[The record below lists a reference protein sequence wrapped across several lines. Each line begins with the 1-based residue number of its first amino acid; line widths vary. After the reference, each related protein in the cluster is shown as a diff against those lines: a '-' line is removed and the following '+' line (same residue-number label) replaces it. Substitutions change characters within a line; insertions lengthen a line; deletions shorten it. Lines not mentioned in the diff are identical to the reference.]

1 MSFFVLTENPYR
13 QYNILYPVCTN
24 SQWISRGGRRTIR
37 AEKRYSFKGETNMA
51 RERSLY
57 RQLCGRFYH
66 KNRTMFGLAAFSAL
80 FSGFGGL
87 IVSWILKELI
97 DTAAKEP
104 GAMSFRTDLILIGV
118 FMVLMF
124 LSFLLDYATRP
135 RFLRRAMRQYRDY
148 AFERLMDK
156 GISTFRDESTATYL
170 SALTNDAASIEANYL
185 AKLLSLFTMSVMFF
199 GSVTLM
205 VWYSPLLTAVAVG
218 VTLLPLVASILTGNR
233 MVAAEKTVSDKN
245 GSFTA
250 ILTDCLSGF
259 SVIKSFQAEREIYKL
274 FAARNREL
282 EDSKFT
288 RERIKTVV
296 GMIGA
301 FAGMIAQLGV
311 FVVGTYLILSGR
323 DLTTG
328 TVMMF
333 VNLMNFMIQPISELP
348 GLLAGRKAS
357 LGLIRKLADAL
368 EANSEAGGT
377 KELRSLE
384 NAIVLRDVRFGYDE
398 EKEILHGINATFAAG
413 KAYAIVGAS
422 GSGKSTLLNLLMS
435 SSTNYG
441 GEIRL
446 DDEELRD
453 IRPESLYE
461 CISVIQQNV
470 FVFNASIR
478 DNVTMFRDF
487 PKEELEEAIDH
498 AHLDELIAK
507 RGEDTLCGE
516 NGSGLSG
523 GEKQRIS
530 IARSLLRRS
539 SVLLADEAT
548 AALDAQTAWQVSNDI
563 LDLAGITRIVV
574 THSLEEGLLRRYDGI
589 LVLKDGRAEE
599 FGTFDELMENRGY
612 FHALFTVS
620 Q

>member
-1 MSFFVLTENPYR
+1 
-13 QYNILYPVCTN
+13 
-24 SQWISRGGRRTIR
+24 
-37 AEKRYSFKGETNMA
+37 
-51 RERSLY
+51 
-57 RQLCGRFYH
+57 
-66 KNRTMFGLAAFSAL
+66 MFGLAAFSAL

-135 RFLRRAMRQYRDY
+135 RFLKRAMRQYRDY

-185 AKLLSLFTMSVMFF
+185 TKLLSLFTMSVMFF

-435 SSTNYG
+435 SSANYG
-441 GEIRL
+441 GEIRM

-487 PKEELEEAIDH
+487 PKEELDVAISH

-530 IARSLLRRS
+530 IARSLLRKS

-563 LDLAGITRIVV
+563 LDLEGITRIVV
-574 THSLEEGLLRRYDGI
+574 THSLEEGILQRYDGI

>member
-1 MSFFVLTENPYR
+1 
-13 QYNILYPVCTN
+13 
-24 SQWISRGGRRTIR
+24 
-37 AEKRYSFKGETNMA
+37 MA

-135 RFLRRAMRQYRDY
+135 RFLKRAMRQYRDY

-185 AKLLSLFTMSVMFF
+185 TKLLSLFTMSVMFF

-368 EANSEAGGT
+368 ETNSEAGGT

-530 IARSLLRRS
+530 IARSLLRKS

>member
-1 MSFFVLTENPYR
+1 
-13 QYNILYPVCTN
+13 
-24 SQWISRGGRRTIR
+24 
-37 AEKRYSFKGETNMA
+37 MA

-135 RFLRRAMRQYRDY
+135 RFLKRAMRQYRDY

-185 AKLLSLFTMSVMFF
+185 TKLLSLFTMSVMFF

-233 MVAAEKTVSDKN
+233 MVAAEKAVSDKN

-413 KAYAIVGAS
+413 KAYAIAGAS
-422 GSGKSTLLNLLMS
+422 GSGKSTPLTLLLS
-435 SSTNYG
+435 SSANYG
-441 GEIRL
+441 GEIRM

-574 THSLEEGLLRRYDGI
+574 THSLEEGILQRYDGI

-599 FGTFDELMENRGY
+599 FGTFDELMANRGY

>member
-1 MSFFVLTENPYR
+1 
-13 QYNILYPVCTN
+13 
-24 SQWISRGGRRTIR
+24 
-37 AEKRYSFKGETNMA
+37 MA

-135 RFLRRAMRQYRDY
+135 RFLKRAMRQYRDY

-185 AKLLSLFTMSVMFF
+185 TKLLSLFTMSVMFF

-435 SSTNYG
+435 SSANYG
-441 GEIRL
+441 GEIRM

-487 PKEELEEAIDH
+487 PKEELDVAISH

-530 IARSLLRRS
+530 IARSLLRKS

-563 LDLAGITRIVV
+563 LDLEGITRIVV
-574 THSLEEGLLRRYDGI
+574 THSLEEGILQRYDGI

>member
-1 MSFFVLTENPYR
+1 
-13 QYNILYPVCTN
+13 
-24 SQWISRGGRRTIR
+24 
-37 AEKRYSFKGETNMA
+37 MA

-185 AKLLSLFTMSVMFF
+185 TKLLSLFTMSVMFF

-368 EANSEAGGT
+368 ETNSEAGGT

-435 SSTNYG
+435 SSMNYG
-441 GEIRL
+441 GEIRM

-461 CISVIQQNV
+461 CVSVIQQNV

-530 IARSLLRRS
+530 IARSLLRKS

-599 FGTFDELMENRGY
+599 FGTFDELMANRGY

>member
-1 MSFFVLTENPYR
+1 
-13 QYNILYPVCTN
+13 
-24 SQWISRGGRRTIR
+24 
-37 AEKRYSFKGETNMA
+37 MA

-185 AKLLSLFTMSVMFF
+185 TKLLSLFTMSVMFF

-368 EANSEAGGT
+368 ETNSEAGGT

-574 THSLEEGLLRRYDGI
+574 THSLEEGILQRYDGI

>member
-1 MSFFVLTENPYR
+1 M
-13 QYNILYPVCTN
+13 
-24 SQWISRGGRRTIR
+24 
-37 AEKRYSFKGETNMA
+37 
-51 RERSLY
+51 
-57 RQLCGRFYH
+57 
-66 KNRTMFGLAAFSAL
+66 AAFAAL
-80 FSGFGGL
+80 FSGFGGP
-87 IVSWILKELI
+87 IVSWILKGLI
-97 DTAAKEP
+97 DTAAGEP
-104 GAMSFRTDLILIGV
+104 KAMSFRTDLIIIGV
-118 FMVLMF
+118 FLAMTF
-124 LSFLLDYATRP
+124 LSFMLDYATRP
-135 RFLRRAMRQYRDY
+135 RFIKRAMRQYKEF

-185 AKLLSLFTMSVMFF
+185 AKLLKLFTMSVMFF
-199 GSVTLM
+199 GSVFLM
-205 VWYSPLLTAVAVG
+205 LWYSPLLTAIAVG
-218 VTLLPLVASILTGNR
+218 VTLLPLVASLMTGNKL
-233 MVAAEKTVSDKN
+233 VAAEKTVSDKN
-245 GSFTA
+245 SSFTA
-250 ILTDCLSGF
+250 ILSDCLGGF
-259 SVIKSFQAEREIYKL
+259 SVIKSFQAEREINRL
-274 FAARNREL
+274 FAERNRDL
-282 EDSKFT
+282 EGWKYT
-288 RERIKTVV
+288 KERIRSIVE
-296 GMIGA
+296 MIGA
-301 FAGMIAQLGV
+301 FAGLLAQVGV
-311 FVVGTYLILSGR
+311 FVAGTYLILSGH

-357 LGLIRKLADAL
+357 LGLIKKLSDAL
-368 EANSEAGGT
+368 EANSEADGT
-377 KELRSLE
+377 KELGAVKQ
-384 NAIVLRDVRFGYDE
+384 AIVLNDVHFGYEE
-398 EKEILHGINATFAAG
+398 EKEILHGISATFEAG

-422 GSGKSTLLNLLMS
+422 GSGKSTLLNLLMA
-435 SSTNYG
+435 SSTSYG
-441 GEIRL
+441 GEIRM
-446 DDEELRD
+446 DGTEIRD

-487 PKEELEEAIDH
+487 PKDELDVAINH

-516 NGSGLSG
+516 NGCGLSG

-530 IARSLLRRS
+530 IARSLLRKS

-563 LDLAGITRIVV
+563 LDLSGITRVVV
-574 THSLEEGLLRRYDGI
+574 THSLEAGLLQRYDGI

-599 FGTFDELMENRGY
+599 FGTFDELMKQDGY
-612 FHALFTVS
+612 FRALYTVS